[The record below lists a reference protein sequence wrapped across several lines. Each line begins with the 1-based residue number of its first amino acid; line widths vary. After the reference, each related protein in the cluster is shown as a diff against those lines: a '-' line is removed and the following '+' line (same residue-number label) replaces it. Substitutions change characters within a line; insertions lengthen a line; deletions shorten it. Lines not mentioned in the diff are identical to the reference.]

1 MEARLKLLESTMC
14 PGMSVPRSS
23 KNEEF
28 QSKVVA
34 SPNPEHFVSTVDIS
48 ETDQEEDVK
57 VEILEGI

>member
-1 MEARLKLLESTMC
+1 MC